1 MRSCAVATMKLAD
14 SNYPACA
21 AYGFIM
27 VLISQSHEDENTDLM
42 LSSVLVLSPFFSV
55 ITMFFESGRRF

>member
-1 MRSCAVATMKLAD
+1 MHSCAMATMKLAD

-42 LSSVLVLSPFFSV
+42 LTSVFVINPFLSD
-55 ITMFFESGRRF
+55 ITRFFESGRRF